1 LGSNSFRKDSV
12 VLNGPPMRLS
22 GPKITDIQDN
32 LFLDKKRTNLLDM
45 EKSITGPTNVDCGN
59 YLMLKH

>member
-1 LGSNSFRKDSV
+1 
-12 VLNGPPMRLS
+12 MRLS